1 MSGTFSCPALYGM
14 WYGEGRG
21 GWCGWGSTELGS
33 TWYRMGEEA
42 TSWMLCFNGA
52 RMMVLLT
59 RCWWGGHRTA
69 FVFII
74 ASFFTVFKAATQE
87 QGFNKRSAWHFLY
100 LVLNAKFFSFFFP
113 FSIFLSRRN
122 KKVRCLLDRP
132 IPRPALRTLGW
143 EMTFYSTA

>member
-1 MSGTFSCPALYGM
+1 MFRFTTDQYNGEDPPTHTLSLSHTHTTDQYTGRTSFLNVVLMSGTFSCPALYGM

-100 LVLNAKFFSFFFP
+100 L
-113 FSIFLSRRN
+113 
-122 KKVRCLLDRP
+122 
-132 IPRPALRTLGW
+132 
-143 EMTFYSTA
+143 Y